1 MKLSTKGR
9 YAVLAMA
16 DLASQGE
23 GEPIPLAAISERQN
37 ISLSYLEQLFG
48 KLRRARLVRS
58 VRGPG
63 GGYTLARSMSQIS
76 IAEIMAA
83 VDEPVKM
90 TRCADDPE
98 SGCLDGRRC
107 LTHHLWHAL
116 GQHIVAFLQS
126 ATLQDVVDNRF
137 GAPLTE
143 LVRQADALKGGLNG
157 GPNGQ
162 GEPAEKGRR
171 AV

>member
-16 DLASQGE
+16 DLAAREGE
-23 GEPIPLAAISERQN
+23 GPISLAAISERQN
-37 ISLSYLEQLFG
+37 ISLSYLEQLFL
-48 KLRRARLVRS
+48 KLRRAELVRS

-63 GGYTLARSMSQIS
+63 GGYGLMRDAGEIS

-90 TRCADDPE
+90 TRCADDTE
-98 SGCLDGRRC
+98 AGCLDGQRC

-116 GQHIVAFLQS
+116 GAHILAFLQS
-126 ATLQDVVDNRF
+126 ATLRDVVDNSF
-137 GAPLTE
+137 GAPITE
-143 LVRQADALKGGLNG
+143 LARHVDARNMAELRSQEE
-157 GPNGQ
+157 Q
-162 GEPAEKGRR
+162 GALSDRLSP
-171 AV
+171 